1 MRWNDITDIKYIM
14 SCSIKWFY
22 IKIYFRKQYLVK
34 QYIFSY
40 KYLQLKLNI
49 ILITRPNIQ
58 IFHVIFF
65 QVDQIF
71 LTLKYLITWYT

>member
-1 MRWNDITDIKYIM
+1 MRWNDITDIRHVM
-14 SCSIKWFY
+14 SRSIKWFY
-22 IKIYFRKQYLVK
+22 IKIYFRKQYLIK
-34 QYIFSY
+34 QYISCY

-65 QVDQIF
+65 QIDQMF
-71 LTLKYLITWYT
+71 LILKYLITSYT